1 MVKSKLK
8 TYMVSGETTIV
19 YKTMMIDAKNERDAI
34 EEYDAM
40 IENYELDSD
49 EFLEIEANP
58 LDGVKK

>member
-58 LDGVKK
+58 LDEVK